1 MPDATAAAYLPT
13 IKRRPKEIMEAV
25 ASAEEA
31 LSQARPSDR
40 PKSSSCGFPCRSHH
54 PTRFRISRL
63 TRVAFAGFALRT
75 G

>member
-40 PKSSSCGFPCRSHH
+40 PKSSP
-54 PTRFRISRL
+54 
-63 TRVAFAGFALRT
+63 
-75 G
+75 